1 MIDDFESK
9 YLLGVASM
17 DDTHREF
24 VERVNALE
32 HASGTRF
39 VDGFAALL
47 VHTRSHFDQ
56 EEVLM
61 RECRFPATAEHTDEH
76 RRVLGEMT
84 RFARQVEQGRT
95 RMAQAYVKEALPPWF
110 ALHAATMDS
119 ALAGHLKRTAA
130 GRDGQTIEVSLGR
143 ST

>member
-1 MIDDFESK
+1 MIEDFESK
-9 YLLGVASM
+9 HLLGVASM

-24 VERVNALE
+24 VDLVNALE
-32 HASGTRF
+32 NAGGTEF
-39 VDGFAALL
+39 ADGFAALL
-47 VHTRSHFDQ
+47 AHTTSHFDQ
-56 EEVLM
+56 EQVLM
-61 RECRFPATAEHTDEH
+61 QQCGFPAIAEHTDEH
-76 RRVLGEMT
+76 RRVLGEMA

-130 GRDGQTIEVSLGR
+130 SRDSQTIEVSLGKPR
-143 ST
+143 